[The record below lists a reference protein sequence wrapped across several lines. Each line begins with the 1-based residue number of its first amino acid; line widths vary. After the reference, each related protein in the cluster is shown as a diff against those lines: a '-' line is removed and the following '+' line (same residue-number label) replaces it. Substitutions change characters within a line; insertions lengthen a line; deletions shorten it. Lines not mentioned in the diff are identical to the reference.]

1 MVVDRILKRLPQG
14 SQKFNPNKCV
24 AMSILINGALQKYK
38 ITTEQLFTIAS
49 GPIKQFMHS
58 EGFRYLSVISAPL
71 GVEKPG
77 RKLYRELDNINNA
90 SLKPQQCSK
99 ILRCFIVPRCYHLL
113 VLSLCPKKGTSC
125 TRMAIRRWLS
135 LPHDTLLGYF
145 YARCRDGGLG
155 ITPFVTSVPGMI
167 LDSPLLQQWETR
179 LIILQFSIN
188 PLNVQITRH
197 LGSIISPIGV
207 SYPKKQMCQLHM

>member
-113 VLSLCPKKGTSC
+113 VLSLCPKKTLKALDVRGWQSEGGWAC
-125 TRMAIRRWLS
+125 VMIHCLAIFMPAAEMVDLVS
-135 LPHDTLLGYF
+135 
-145 YARCRDGGLG
+145 
-155 ITPFVTSVPGMI
+155 
-167 LDSPLLQQWETR
+167 
-179 LIILQFSIN
+179 
-188 PLNVQITRH
+188 RH
-197 LGSIISPIGV
+197 S
-207 SYPKKQMCQLHM
+207 